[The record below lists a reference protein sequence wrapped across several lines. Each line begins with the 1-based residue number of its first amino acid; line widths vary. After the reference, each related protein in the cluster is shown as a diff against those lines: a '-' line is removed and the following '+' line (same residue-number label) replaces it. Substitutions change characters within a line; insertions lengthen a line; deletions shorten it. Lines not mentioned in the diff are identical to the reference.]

1 MIEKIEVGDILEL
14 PKKHPCGGN
23 RWVVLFS
30 GVDIKLKCE
39 KCGRIV
45 MLPRIDVKRKGK
57 KVGRIELEVENE
69 EV

>member
-23 RWVVLFS
+23 RWIVLYS

-39 KCGRIV
+39 KCGHIV
-45 MLPRIDVKRKGK
+45 MLPRIDIKRKAK
-57 KVGRIELEVENE
+57 KVGKLEIKEDE
-69 EV
+69 

>member
-23 RWVVLFS
+23 RWIVLYS

-39 KCGRIV
+39 KCGHIV
-45 MLPRIDVKRKGK
+45 MLSRIDIKRKAK
-57 KVGRIELEVENE
+57 KVGKVEIKE
-69 EV
+69 DE

>member
-1 MIEKIEVGDILEL
+1 MIEKIQVGDILEL

-23 RWVVLFS
+23 RWIVLFS

-45 MLPRIDVKRKGK
+45 MLPRMEVRRKAK
-57 KVGRIELEVENE
+57 KVGEVSLEELSKYE
-69 EV
+69 

>member
-1 MIEKIEVGDILEL
+1 MIDKIQVGDILEL

-23 RWVVLFS
+23 RWIVLFS

-45 MLPRIDVKRKGK
+45 MLPRIEVRRKAK
-57 KVGRIELEVENE
+57 KVGEVNLEELLKYE
-69 EV
+69 